1 MPTPT
6 SRRRPAYF
14 RLYQCRRGGQPIV
27 GARVAGMCWD
37 SGHGPGIYRSNS
49 STSGELGPAYW
60 YRQRESERG
69 ISRADCWRICISAGL
84 RYAEG
89 RARLA
94 DVYLDAVIDDFGD
107 LVVVPRAPQQ

>member
-6 SRRRPAYF
+6 SRRPAYRF
-14 RLYQCRRGGQPIV
+14 YQCRLGGVPIV
-27 GARVAGMCWD
+27 VARAAGMYGD
-37 SGHGPGIYRSNS
+37 FDYSPRIYRGEG
-49 STSGELGPAYW
+49 TSGELGTAYW